1 MTSPKLLLALMATV
15 ASVQAAPQINER
27 EVVGEVIQSLGPAI
41 QQALASLG
49 SSSSS
54 SSSNFGSSP
63 IVSRV
68 SSTSSASRPQT
79 SRRISIN
86 NPRLGPPA
94 LGTGLPPGVSRS
106 DWTPSVSLVSSSAVS
121 SGPSVSSVTSSVVSQ
136 LQPSIAAAVAEAL
149 KASSRPVSR
158 PQASKPQTI
167 REEPNYGPAKYNFG
181 YKVADEESQAYINHQ
196 ESREGND
203 VTGSYNYVN
212 PAGALVTVNYEAGV
226 DGFSQTRDVEQGAV
240 QMRNIPGAWTGPL
253 ADVDEVAPVSNNRA
267 SVSSSSSQLSQEA
280 LISQIL
286 STIQPKI
293 TSAVQGALSSSS
305 QTAGRRTVV
314 QQVAPAPAVRV
325 AAPRPVASV
334 SSSSSSQLSQ
344 EALISQILSSIQ
356 PKISS
361 AVQGALSS
369 QTADRR
375 TVVQQVAPVPRP
387 AVRVAAPRPI
397 ASRPRP
403 GVIAPST
410 RRVQSSSSSSRGA
423 QSSPSRGSGLGDV
436 FGNGETSVKFATP
449 QFQFEF

>member
-54 SSSNFGSSP
+54 SSSSNFGSSP
-63 IVSRV
+63 VVGRV

-94 LGTGLPPGVSRS
+94 LGTGLPPGVKRS
-106 DWTPSVSLVSSSAVS
+106 DWDTSVNSVSSVS

-158 PQASKPQTI
+158 PQAVKAV
-167 REEPNYGPAKYNFG
+167 EEPNYGPAKYNFG

-253 ADVDEVAPVSNNRA
+253 AGVDEPKSVPATTSSVSNNRA
-267 SVSSSSSQLSQEA
+267 ISSSSSQLSQEA

-305 QTAGRRTVV
+305 KTAGRRTVV
-314 QQVAPAPAVRV
+314 QQVAAPQPQAVRV

-334 SSSSSSQLSQ
+334 SSSSSQLSQ
-344 EALISQILSSIQ
+344 EALISQILSTIQ

-369 QTADRR
+369 QTAGRR
-375 TVVQQVAPVPRP
+375 TVQQVAAVPT
-387 AVRVAAPRPI
+387 VRVAAPRPI

-403 GVIAPST
+403 GVIAPSS
-410 RRVQSSSSSSRGA
+410 RRVQSSSSS
-423 QSSPSRGSGLGDV
+423 SRGSGLGDV

>member
-54 SSSNFGSSP
+54 SSSSNFGSSP
-63 IVSRV
+63 VVGRV

-94 LGTGLPPGVSRS
+94 LGTGLPPGVKRS
-106 DWTPSVSLVSSSAVS
+106 DWDTSVNSVSSVS

-158 PQASKPQTI
+158 PQAVKAV
-167 REEPNYGPAKYNFG
+167 EEPNYGPAKYNFG

-253 ADVDEVAPVSNNRA
+253 AGVDEVAPVSNNRA
-267 SVSSSSSQLSQEA
+267 SVSTSSSSSQLSQEA

-314 QQVAPAPAVRV
+314 QQVAAVPRPQAVRV

-334 SSSSSSQLSQ
+334 SSSSSQLSQ
-344 EALISQILSSIQ
+344 EALISQILSTIQ

-369 QTADRR
+369 QTAGRR
-375 TVVQQVAPVPRP
+375 TVVQQVAAAP
-387 AVRVAAPRPI
+387 AVRVAAPRPV

-403 GVIAPST
+403 GVIAPSS
-410 RRVQSSSSSSRGA
+410 RRVQSSSS
-423 QSSPSRGSGLGDV
+423 SRGSGLGDV

>member
-15 ASVQAAPQINER
+15 AVHAAPQINER

-54 SSSNFGSSP
+54 SSSSSFGSSP
-63 IVSRV
+63 IVGRV
-68 SSTSSASRPQT
+68 SSTSSVSRPQT
-79 SRRISIN
+79 SRRNTFVSA
-86 NPRLGPPA
+86 P
-94 LGTGLPPGVSRS
+94 TGVTRS
-106 DWTPSVSLVSSSAVS
+106 A
-121 SGPSVSSVTSSVVSQ
+121 SGPSVSSQ
-136 LQPSIAAAVAEAL
+136 LQPSIVAAVAEAL

-158 PQASKPQTI
+158 PQVSSYKAV
-167 REEPNYGPAKYNFG
+167 EEPNYGPAKYNFG
-181 YKVADEESQAYINHQ
+181 YKVADEDSQAYINHQ

-203 VTGSYNYVN
+203 VTGTYNYVN
-212 PAGALVTVNYEAGV
+212 PAGALVTVSYEAGV

-253 ADVDEVAPVSNNRA
+253 AGVDEPNSIPATTSSVSNNRGRV
-267 SVSSSSSQLSQEA
+267 SSSSSSSQLSEEA

-286 STIQPKI
+286 SSIQPKI
-293 TSAVQGALSSSS
+293 TSAVQGALSSSV

-314 QQVAPAPAVRV
+314 QQVA
-325 AAPRPVASV
+325 AAPRP
-334 SSSSSSQLSQ
+334 L
-344 EALISQILSSIQ
+344 
-356 PKISS
+356 
-361 AVQGALSS
+361 
-369 QTADRR
+369 
-375 TVVQQVAPVPRP
+375 

-403 GVIAPST
+403 GVIAPSS
-410 RRVQSSSSSSRGA
+410 RRVQSSSSSRGVQSSSSRGN
-423 QSSPSRGSGLGDV
+423 LGDV